1 MKGFSRIT
9 IIFAGVILAFII
21 FVPSYYFYSKYN
33 QAQKLLKD
41 PSYLQK
47 QEVSNLEK
55 MVGKLIDL
63 PQGEDPT
70 IATVSDKDKLSK
82 QPFFAKAENGD
93 KVLIYTK
100 AKKAILYRPSSDK
113 IIEVGPVTIG
123 DSQSQEASPSI
134 SPSTLIETQNP
145 TTTPTIDIKIAIYNA
160 SKTVGLAAST
170 EARLKSQFNNITVVE
185 KANSTGD
192 YSSNLIIDL
201 SGKRK
206 DLTANIAGF
215 LGGEVDSFPSTEV
228 RPNAE
233 ILVIVVR

>member
-1 MKGFSRIT
+1 MVKLIFKLKDTSSSHNEYIMKGFSRIT

-160 SKTVGLAAST
+160 SKT
-170 EARLKSQFNNITVVE
+170 
-185 KANSTGD
+185 
-192 YSSNLIIDL
+192 
-201 SGKRK
+201 
-206 DLTANIAGF
+206 
-215 LGGEVDSFPSTEV
+215 
-228 RPNAE
+228 
-233 ILVIVVR
+233 